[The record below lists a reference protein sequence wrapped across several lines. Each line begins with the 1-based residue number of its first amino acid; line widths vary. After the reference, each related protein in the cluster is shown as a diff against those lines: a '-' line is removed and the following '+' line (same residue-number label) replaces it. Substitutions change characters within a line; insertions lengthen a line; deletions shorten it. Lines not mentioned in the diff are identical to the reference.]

1 MNCGAVRC
9 NVRNFFFSVRDRIS
23 RSLGR
28 SNEDER
34 VGTGS
39 LASEGF
45 GGLQEEGR
53 EAAQPEIQVLC
64 GVSLLY

>member
-1 MNCGAVRC
+1 MNCGAMQC
-9 NVRNFFFSVRDRIS
+9 EEFFCICVLDRIS
-23 RSLGR
+23 RSFGR
-28 SNEDER
+28 SNEDGQ

-64 GVSLLY
+64 GVSLL